1 MSCKPIND
9 CDKKC
14 LQPTYCNQCETVKTS
29 KDCGQLSSSSG
40 CCEWVAPPVPGTAGA
55 PCKKLTE
62 GISICDPG
70 LVCNNGVCVTAPT
83 PDTPAAGTAGGPCI
97 KVSDNVSVC
106 NEGLVCNNGVCVV
119 PGTAGAPCIK
129 VSDNVSVCNKGL
141 VCGNDGMCRFSAKP
155 EPPQPITVELIK
167 NKLSTGSIIGIVI
180 GCIILILI
188 IVLGIYF
195 ARKKGKGKGK
205 SKK

>member
-106 NEGLVCNNGVCVV
+106 NEGLVC
-119 PGTAGAPCIK
+119 
-129 VSDNVSVCNKGL
+129 
-141 VCGNDGMCRFSAKP
+141 GNDGMCRFSAKP

-180 GCIILILI
+180 GCIVLILI